1 MPVCGRSIA
10 LERTPRL
17 CAYLGTMFIRFTL
30 TLICT
35 TTALAVLAQT
45 PPPKPEPPTISWS
58 EVTDEEVPPPVEP
71 QQDAQQPQV
80 YTVVEQMPEFPGGT
94 SKLMEYMQKNIVYP
108 QDAVE
113 GGIEGRVFVRFVL
126 DPEGFVKDVTVM
138 RGAAPALDKEAL
150 RVVKSMPKWLPGM
163 QNGKK
168 VSTYYNLP
176 VVFKLTQ

>member
-1 MPVCGRSIA
+1 MFMRSAI
-10 LERTPRL
+10 
-17 CAYLGTMFIRFTL
+17 TL
-30 TLICT
+30 LCT

-58 EVTDEEVPPPVEP
+58 EVTNEEAAPPVEKQP
-71 QQDAQQPQV
+71 DAQEPQV

-94 SKLMEYMQKNIVYP
+94 AKLMEYMQKNIVYP

-113 GGIEGRVFVRFVL
+113 GGIEGRVFVRFIV

-150 RVVKSMPKWLPGM
+150 RVVKSMPKWFPGM

-176 VVFKLTQ
+176 VVFKLTN